1 MANLTTKT
9 FSTLVS
15 DFVAAVQASSSQLV
29 DFAIGSILRA
39 IAEAASS
46 VVVWL
51 ESLIL
56 LLLQTTR
63 AATSVG
69 SDLDSWVAD
78 YGLTRLPAQGATGAV
93 TFSRFTPTLQAL
105 IPVGTVVQSADGTQ
119 QYAVVA
125 DTTNPAFD
133 PVQNGYVVAAM
144 TSSVTVAVQAVN
156 TGAATNAAVNTI
168 TVITQAIPYVDTVTN
183 ALAFTNGADAES
195 DTALRARFIGYI
207 ANLSKATQA
216 AIGYALTSLQ
226 TGVTYALVENYDYS
240 GAYHPGYFYV
250 VVDDGT
256 GSPSSDFLTA
266 AQNAVEAVRGFTI
279 QYGVFAPVVLNA
291 TVTMTVS
298 VAAGYDVAATK
309 ALVQTAVADYI
320 DSLALGQTL
329 AYTRLA
335 QVAYDASPGVANV
348 ASVLLNSGTSDL
360 TADAKHVIKA
370 ASVTVS

>member
-183 ALAFTNGADAES
+183 APAFTNGADAES
-195 DTALRARFIGYI
+195 DPALRARLIGYI
-207 ANLSKATQA
+207 PNLSRPPRPRSATH
-216 AIGYALTSLQ
+216 SRR
-226 TGVTYALVENYDYS
+226 S
-240 GAYHPGYFYV
+240 
-250 VVDDGT
+250 
-256 GSPSSDFLTA
+256 
-266 AQNAVEAVRGFTI
+266 R
-279 QYGVFAPVVLNA
+279 
-291 TVTMTVS
+291 
-298 VAAGYDVAATK
+298 
-309 ALVQTAVADYI
+309 
-320 DSLALGQTL
+320 
-329 AYTRLA
+329 
-335 QVAYDASPGVANV
+335 
-348 ASVLLNSGTSDL
+348 
-360 TADAKHVIKA
+360 
-370 ASVTVS
+370 